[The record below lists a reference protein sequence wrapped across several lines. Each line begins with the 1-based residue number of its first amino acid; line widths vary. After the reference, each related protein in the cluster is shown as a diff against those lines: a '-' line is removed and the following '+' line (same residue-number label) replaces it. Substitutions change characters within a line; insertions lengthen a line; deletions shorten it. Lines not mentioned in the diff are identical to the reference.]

1 MSLRILSV
9 PAVSVLATMLLVSP
23 AIAQTR
29 PAEPASPYGGE
40 TVEEIVARVN
50 DQIISRSDYDRA
62 MKELDD
68 EARQHGATMQQISE
82 AHKDLLRNLI
92 DQQLWLS
99 KGKELG
105 VTGETELINRLNEI
119 RKQYNLATLEDLEKA
134 AHDEGVSFEDF
145 KANIR
150 NQIITQQVMRDEV
163 SRHISFTPGEV
174 QRYYDQ
180 HKQNYN
186 QPESVKLSEI
196 LVATPAEADD
206 AAIAA
211 AKAKADDIVAKVKG
225 GADFA
230 ELARTSSEGQTAAE
244 GGDMG
249 SFKRGQLA
257 PVFEDAAFAL
267 KTGGVT
273 DPIRTRQGFVIFK
286 VVQHSPGGVPEYK
299 AVEQQVEQDYYDSKM
314 EPAVRDYLTKM
325 REDAYI
331 DIKPGF
337 TDTGA
342 SSNKRVNPIS
352 YAAYTPPAPKK
363 KGKVERTRFRENTH
377 FRSKTAVPSAGAAA
391 APAERTT
398 VKPQKSTQQSSLKP
412 GKKEKI
418 RYGKAPTKTLPK
430 GPQGATEDAGANPQL
445 AQNDQP
451 EAPPVPAAPPVK
463 KTRLADR
470 ARTGNQHKS
479 KATKV
484 EYPAQN
490 PASAPD
496 AAEIA
501 DRQTQSAPLGLSGD
515 TAAKKKKKSS
525 TTTIEKTRLSEKKK
539 QDQPSQTP
547 AAPVQPT
554 PIPAVPG
561 APAPA
566 PAPAPT
572 PTTPPATQPAPQ
584 Q

>member
-1 MSLRILSV
+1 
-9 PAVSVLATMLLVSP
+9 
-23 AIAQTR
+23 
-29 PAEPASPYGGE
+29 
-40 TVEEIVARVN
+40 
-50 DQIISRSDYDRA
+50 

-68 EARQHGATMQQISE
+68 EARQHGASMQQISE

-119 RKQYNLATLEDLEKA
+119 RKQYNLASLEDLDKA
-134 AHDEGVSFEDF
+134 AQEQGVSFEDF

-163 SRHISFTPGEV
+163 GRHISFTPGEM
-174 QRYYDQ
+174 QHYFDQ
-180 HKQNYN
+180 HKDAYI

-206 AAIAA
+206 AAVAA
-211 AKAKADDIVAKVKG
+211 AKAKADDIVAKVKA
-225 GADFA
+225 GADFS
-230 ELARTSSEGQTAAE
+230 ELARTSSEGQTASE

-257 PVFEDAAFAL
+257 PVFEEATFGL
-267 KTGGVT
+267 KGGAVA

-286 VVQHSPGGVPEYK
+286 VVQHTPAGVPEYK
-299 AVEQQVEQDYYDSKM
+299 DVEQQVEQDYYDSKM
-314 EPAVRDYLTKM
+314 EPAIRDYLTKM
-325 REDAYI
+325 REDAYTE
-331 DIKPGF
+331 IKTGY

-342 SSNKRVNPIS
+342 STNKRVNPIS

-377 FRSKTAVPSAGAAA
+377 FRSKVSMPNSGATPAADMKTEKQEKSADRTA
-391 APAERTT
+391 
-398 VKPQKSTQQSSLKP
+398 LKP

-418 RYGKAPTKTLPK
+418 RFGKAPTKTLPS
-430 GPQGATEDAGANPQL
+430 GPPAATEDAGANPQL
-445 AQNDQP
+445 AQNNQP
-451 EAPPVPAAPPVK
+451 EAPPEAAAPPVK
-463 KTRLADR
+463 KTRFSDR
-470 ARTGNQHKS
+470 VRLPKQQQQQQPKVQ
-479 KATKV
+479 KV
-484 EYPAQN
+484 EYPSQSA
-490 PASAPD
+490 ASAPD

-501 DRQTQSAPLGLSGD
+501 DRQTQSSALGLSGD
-515 TAAKKKKKSS
+515 TAGKKKKKSA
-525 TTTIEKTRLSEKKK
+525 TTTSEKTRLSEKKK
-539 QDQPSQTP
+539 QDQQSQTSP
-547 AAPVQPT
+547 APAQPT

-561 APAPA
+561 APAPTQAPPAA
-566 PAPAPT
+566 PAPS
-572 PTTPPATQPAPQ
+572 TPPAAPPAPQ